1 MADKKLTVKQT
12 QFIKYY
18 LSNGFNATQAAISA
32 GHSKRTASEIGYEN
46 LRKPQIAEEISKA
59 FKGDGIVVQSALRE
73 LNKMIGSDF
82 TDFVE
87 IDDLTGV
94 ITVRPLEDI
103 PDGMTTIIKKIKQN
117 RIIKQVHGAKKTED
131 IVLDDRVEYELPD
144 KLKAI
149 DIVLKLAGQY
159 TEKVSLTV
167 ENGLEDK
174 LRNMF
179 EKHGESK
186 IDEFFKLFDN

>member
-1 MADKKLTVKQT
+1 
-12 QFIKYY
+12 
-18 LSNGFNATQAAISA
+18 
-32 GHSKRTASEIGYEN
+32 
-46 LRKPQIAEEISKA
+46 